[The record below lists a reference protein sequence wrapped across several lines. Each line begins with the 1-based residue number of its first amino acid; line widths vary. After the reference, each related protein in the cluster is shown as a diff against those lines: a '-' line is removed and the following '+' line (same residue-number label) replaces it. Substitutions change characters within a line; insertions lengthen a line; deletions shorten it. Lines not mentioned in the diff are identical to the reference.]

1 MRRYRRQPHD
11 GREWPWT
18 GMNELVGRW
27 PGAWVSDD
35 PAGAEA
41 EKAREREALLVE
53 VAPLAYRVALAVL
66 RHHQDA
72 EDVAQEALAQAWS
85 RFHTLRDRDR
95 LRSWLARI
103 AWRRAL
109 DRRRAE
115 RRREKYEGMA
125 PVPGGDAEA
134 AMAARERQE
143 RVWAEVDRLP
153 EKLRI
158 VVVLASLF
166 GHDLREVGR
175 LLRLPEGTV
184 KSRLFHAR
192 RALAERLR

>member
-1 MRRYRRQPHD
+1 
-11 GREWPWT
+11 
-18 GMNELVGRW
+18 MNELAGRW

-35 PAGAEA
+35 AAEA
-41 EKAREREALLVE
+41 GSDAAREREALLVE
-53 VAPLAYRVALAVL
+53 IAPLAYRVALAVL

-72 EDVAQEALAQAWS
+72 EDVAQEALVQAWS

-109 DRRRAE
+109 DRRRSE
-115 RRREKYEGMA
+115 RRRERYEGMVRS
-125 PVPGGDAEA
+125 PDGDAEA
-134 AMAARERQE
+134 AMACRERQE

-158 VVVLASLF
+158 VVVLAGLF
-166 GHDLREVGR
+166 GHDLREVSR
-175 LLRLPEGTV
+175 LLGLPEGTV
-184 KSRLFHAR
+184 KSRLFLAR
-192 RALAERLR
+192 RALAEKLR

>member
-1 MRRYRRQPHD
+1 
-11 GREWPWT
+11 
-18 GMNELVGRW
+18 MNELAGRW
-27 PGAWVSDD
+27 PGAWVSED
-35 PAGAEA
+35 PAAAEA
-41 EKAREREALLVE
+41 RATREREALLVE

-85 RFHTLRDRDR
+85 RFHTLRDRGR

-125 PVPGGDAEA
+125 PVPNGDAEA

-158 VVVLASLF
+158 VVVLASLL

-184 KSRLFHAR
+184 KSRLFLAR
-192 RALAERLR
+192 RALAEKLR